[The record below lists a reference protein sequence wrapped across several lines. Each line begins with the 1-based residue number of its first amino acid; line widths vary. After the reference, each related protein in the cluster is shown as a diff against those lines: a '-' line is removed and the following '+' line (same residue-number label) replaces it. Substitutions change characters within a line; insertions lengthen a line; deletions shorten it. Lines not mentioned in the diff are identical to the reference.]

1 MSENTYNRYTK
12 DNYHK
17 YMTLVNKVILLTKH
31 KIKQLEQHEKVSK
44 LSYEEWVKFQK
55 GELKLK
61 DL

>member
-1 MSENTYNRYTK
+1 MKLSKE
-12 DNYHK
+12 DYHK